1 MREGEGGERGG
12 GRGALS
18 NNKTKFALCITS
30 EMTSAS
36 AGLQCLSHLLG
47 VIPLVLF

>member
-12 GRGALS
+12 GRGASS
-18 NNKTKFALCITS
+18 NNKTKFAFITS